1 MYLYLRSYKINSISS
16 SLTSSKRQK
25 KKRRKKITTLI
36 IRSFLDISTI
46 IPSGAFLFNVI
57 PTDTDKPVRSTFP
70 CVPFPAVLQQPPL
83 YETSIIY
90 GGSVRGVREIV
101 RNIPLS
107 PDEELVCDR
116 IGGVTRG
123 REGRRG
129 EGDRSKLHVYG
140 RERNTRVEWHFEW
153 VTQHPD
159 ECVATLSPRHFKNRS
174 ILHSLRERGI
184 DRGRGCHRYRRGQ
197 RGAAEPAQKRAQE
210 SACPGRALM
219 SPSIRHA
226 RGYIHTLLYSLLT
239 TPR

>member
-1 MYLYLRSYKINSISS
+1 M
-16 SLTSSKRQK
+16 
-25 KKRRKKITTLI
+25 
-36 IRSFLDISTI
+36 
-46 IPSGAFLFNVI
+46 I

-174 ILHSLRERGI
+174 IPRPPFLTGARYRSRKRMSSISKGAEGRRGARTKAGARERMSRPRV
-184 DRGRGCHRYRRGQ
+184 DVSKH
-197 RGAAEPAQKRAQE
+197 P
-210 SACPGRALM
+210 ACPRIYM
-219 SPSIRHA
+219 
-226 RGYIHTLLYSLLT
+226 HTLLYSLLT

>member
-25 KKRRKKITTLI
+25 KKRRKKITILI

-129 EGDRSKLHVYG
+129 GGRPLETPCLWKGKEYARRMAFRMGHTASGRMRSYV
-140 RERNTRVEWHFEW
+140 
-153 VTQHPD
+153 VTAP
-159 ECVATLSPRHFKNRS
+159 F
-174 ILHSLRERGI
+174 
-184 DRGRGCHRYRRGQ
+184 
-197 RGAAEPAQKRAQE
+197 
-210 SACPGRALM
+210 
-219 SPSIRHA
+219 
-226 RGYIHTLLYSLLT
+226 
-239 TPR
+239 